1 MLHTEALVARVEVLR
16 RRLVPVLRTHAFL
29 RMGTHAA
36 LDRLRAHCGDD
47 DLAFGLLADLPELEA
62 TQPSR
67 ALLTMA
73 NRARQHGTL
82 DEADLDAFITRF
94 GHRGVNELDPTMPV
108 WESQRPHL
116 RNIVERMIG
125 TAPDDP
131 ALQARQAH
139 QRARAALARLPRL
152 RRQQV
157 AADTAVARR
166 FSVLGE
172 RSKSDAALHVNQ
184 IRRSLDEL
192 AHRNA
197 NHHDPADIPM
207 LSWDE
212 LRVLSCGDRTIEA
225 DTTARRLALYG
236 APPPPATTAGRPI
249 RTLHGV
255 AASPG
260 LASGTAVVVHDPTDD
275 RWRPR
280 ARRRTPLTHH
290 CPLPPNTRMI
300 YLASPCLPHEAGSM
314 RG

>member
-1 MLHTEALVARVEVLR
+1 
-16 RRLVPVLRTHAFL
+16 
-29 RMGTHAA
+29 
-36 LDRLRAHCGDD
+36 
-47 DLAFGLLADLPELEA
+47 
-62 TQPSR
+62 
-67 ALLTMA
+67 MA
-73 NRARQHGTL
+73 NWARQHGTL

-116 RNIVERMIG
+116 RNILERMIG

-236 APPPPATTAGRPI
+236 ARPPPATTAGRPI

-275 RWRPR
+275 LPVGEVLVAHATDTAW
-280 ARRRTPLTHH
+280 TPLFLGMAAVVTDTGGVLSHSSIVARDLGI
-290 CPLPPNTRMI
+290 PAVVGTGIATRT
-300 YLASPCLPHEAGSM
+300 LRTGDHTRVDGDHGRVDVLH
-314 RG
+314 